1 MITGS
6 TAVLAVADVTKT
18 VAFYVDV
25 LGFKQHWLWGNPPTF
40 GCVGLDKAEI
50 FLCQQPDLATTVEG
64 HMHCIFV
71 EGDLDAL
78 YEQHRAAGA
87 PIVDEIENKP
97 WGLREYAVR
106 DPSGYHLRFGGS
118 EKYEREASNP
128 DVSPAT
134 IRLEPRVPDFETCR
148 SLFESVGWAYQEE
161 RTRIS
166 LTNSLTGVVAV
177 DTRDGQAVGMA
188 RATGDG
194 KFYMLWDVVVR
205 PSHQGQKIGQAIV
218 ERTLEELRARGAP
231 QGAFVGL
238 FTARPGFYEKVGFK
252 KDFAMHMR
260 L

>member
-25 LGFKQHWLWGNPPTF
+25 LGFKQRWLWGNPPTF
-40 GCVGLDKAEI
+40 GCVGVDKTEI
-50 FLCQQPDLATTVEG
+50 FLCQQPDLATKVQG
-64 HMHCIFV
+64 HMHCFFV

-87 PIVDEIENKP
+87 PIAEPIENKP

-106 DPSGYHLRFGGS
+106 DPSGYHLRFGGP
-118 EKYEREASNP
+118 ETFERKPTTP
-128 DVSPAT
+128 DTLPSH
-134 IRLEPRVPDFETCR
+134 IRLEVGVPDLETCK
-148 SLFESVGWAYQEE
+148 SLFTSVGWTCNEPA
-161 RTRIS
+161 T
-166 LTNSLTGVVAV
+166 LNSLANTLVGVVAI
-177 DTRDGQAVGMA
+177 DTRDGQTVGMV

-205 PSHQGQKIGQAIV
+205 PSHQGQGIGQAMV
-218 ERTLEELRARGAP
+218 KRVLDELRVRGAP

-238 FTARPGFYEKVGFK
+238 FTARPGFYEKVNFK
-252 KDFAMHMR
+252 KDVAMHMH